1 MDSCTVKGHIAD
13 KTSMTLTYVK
23 TRIYFCARDEKME
36 DARKALSAS
45 QLFGGLPEADLAAI
59 EKIAAVKHFD
69 KGEMIFFEGDEGIG
83 FYLVALGRVSVFK
96 LAPDGREQTLHLV
109 KEGDAIGAVPVFSG
123 KSFPANA
130 RALTQCRLIFIPR
143 EKFIQLIA
151 DKPLL
156 TMNLLALLATRLREF
171 TIQVENLSLKEI
183 PSRLAAYLLYLS
195 REQGGSDLIG
205 LSVTKGQLA
214 SLLGAGPESLS
225 RALGSLKARG
235 LVAEDG
241 EGIRLINRTLLTELA
256 ESGRDFR

>member
-1 MDSCTVKGHIAD
+1 M
-13 KTSMTLTYVK
+13 
-23 TRIYFCARDEKME
+23 
-36 DARKALSAS
+36 
-45 QLFGGLPEADLAAI
+45 
-59 EKIAAVKHFD
+59 
-69 KGEMIFFEGDEGIG
+69 
-83 FYLVALGRVSVFK
+83 
-96 LAPDGREQTLHLV
+96 
-109 KEGDAIGAVPVFSG
+109 
-123 KSFPANA
+123 
-130 RALTQCRLIFIPR
+130 
-143 EKFIQLIA
+143 
-151 DKPLL
+151 
-156 TMNLLALLATRLREF
+156 
-171 TIQVENLSLKEI
+171 ENLSLKEI